1 MNSFQ
6 ELILYTRKEGR
17 KEDGGKQ
24 SGRKGEEGGNNFF
37 LRYAITFANVN
48 ETKKNFQMN

>member
-6 ELILYTRKEGR
+6 ELILYTRNKEGR

-37 LRYAITFANVN
+37 YIMQLRLQMLMKQ
-48 ETKKNFQMN
+48 KKIFK